1 MHAFGLTDYLSAA
14 RTALQ
19 RAFWSVSAVLL
30 LLVSGCASLE
40 KAKPVAPEVSIAS
53 VRPLNLSLS
62 GQKLNFTLRVKN
74 PNAFDLPVQSLEFA
88 ATLAGKKIAEGVN
101 NSAVTIPANQEAM
114 MDVVVVA
121 GLSTVI
127 EQFKSIAGSLGKDLS
142 TEEGINLD
150 YGVKGAVKLANWPTK
165 FPFDVKGDLA
175 DDASKAAE
183 KKLN

>member
-1 MHAFGLTDYLSAA
+1 MHEFNLTDYLRSACGVML
-14 RTALQ
+14 RG
-19 RAFWSVSAVLL
+19 FWAVSALVL
-30 LLVSGCASLE
+30 LLVSGCATLE

-53 VRPLNLSLS
+53 VRPMNLSLT

-127 EQFKSIAGSLGKDLS
+127 DQFKSIAGSLGKDLT

-175 DDASKAAE
+175 DDASKAAG